1 MSVGSNDER
10 LVQISPFSQEIQI
23 HGEVSLKKN
32 VQRLV
37 VWWNQ
42 VFVPPTVGFRV
53 SEGKVDP

>member
-1 MSVGSNDER
+1 MVRIDHFGQVAENPEKCPLVDNR
-10 LVQISPFSQEIQI
+10 LVQISRKEIQI

-42 VFVPPTVGFRV
+42 VLC
-53 SEGKVDP
+53 D